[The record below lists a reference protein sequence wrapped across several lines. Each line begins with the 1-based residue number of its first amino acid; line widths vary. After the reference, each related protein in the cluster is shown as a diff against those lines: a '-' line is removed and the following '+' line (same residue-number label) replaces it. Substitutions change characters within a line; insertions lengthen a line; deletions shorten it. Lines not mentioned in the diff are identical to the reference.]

1 MLSSILTN
9 VRVRTIPTKG
19 SDSKM
24 KLSESVAIVTGAGS
38 GIGRAIALRLAEV
51 SCKVVVAD
59 FDEMSAMATVDAIR
73 DLNRD
78 AIAVIGDVSKQGDAQ
93 TIVAEAMSAY
103 GAVHILVNSAGIM
116 ANASVMDETPIQW
129 NRILDVN
136 LTGAFMMSK
145 YAVAA
150 IKESGG
156 GSIVNIGSIL
166 GIQGAPQSIA
176 YTASKGG
183 IIAITR
189 ALAAETA
196 SLQIRVNCIS
206 PGTIDTPLVRGF
218 LGREAQDVE
227 KALAQMIS
235 LHPLGR
241 IGTPRDVANAALW
254 LVSEESSFVTG
265 INLVVDGGRTIA
277 TVQPR
282 GI

>member
-1 MLSSILTN
+1 
-9 VRVRTIPTKG
+9 
-19 SDSKM
+19 M

>member
-166 GIQGAPQSIA
+166 GIQG
-176 YTASKGG
+176 
-183 IIAITR
+183 
-189 ALAAETA
+189 
-196 SLQIRVNCIS
+196 
-206 PGTIDTPLVRGF
+206 GTSVDR
-218 LGREAQDVE
+218 
-227 KALAQMIS
+227 
-235 LHPLGR
+235 LHC
-241 IGTPRDVANAALW
+241 
-254 LVSEESSFVTG
+254 F
-265 INLVVDGGRTIA
+265 
-277 TVQPR
+277 
-282 GI
+282 